1 MSEKIMG
8 IFGEGKTVV
17 GKEMSICVRSS
28 SCRTKKNYGK
38 ILFFIV
44 NNPLG
49 DVQVKELVFF
59 CKFKQMRRE

>member
-1 MSEKIMG
+1 MSERRKG
-8 IFGEGKTVV
+8 IFREGKTVV
-17 GKEMSICVRSS
+17 GEEMSICVRSL
-28 SCRTKKNYGK
+28 SCRTKRNYGK

-49 DVQVKELVFF
+49 DVQLKELVFF